1 MSKNKKTQRGFTILV
16 AVVTAGILL
25 IIAMSIG
32 GIALKEQVLS
42 TANKESQIAFYAA
55 DTGMECALYWD
66 QKKGIFAPVVVG
78 NSVFS
83 PAEGTKVDINCN
95 GEAIETDEV
104 SVSSRTSPSKYSYFF
119 KVPNLSLG
127 ESGSTK
133 TCAVVKITKTTG
145 DSSLGDANKTY
156 TDIYSYGYNTC
167 DASINRLERGVEG
180 HY

>member
-1 MSKNKKTQRGFTILV
+1 MNNHRNSQKGFTILV

-42 TANKESQIAFYAA
+42 IVNKESQVAFYAA

-66 QKKGIFAPVVVG
+66 QKKGSFAPTTDANG
-78 NSVFS
+78 NALIPTGST
-83 PAEGTKVDINCN
+83 AINCN
-95 GEAIETDEV
+95 NENITATLA
-104 SVSSRTSPSKYSYFF
+104 TPFPSDDYSYTF
-119 KVPNLSLG
+119 KV
-127 ESGSTK
+127 SGIK
-133 TCAVVKITKTTG
+133 VG
-145 DSSLGDANKTY
+145 DSGVTTCSVVMVGKNISEPNKTK

-167 DASINRLERGVEG
+167 DASLTRVERGIEG